1 MNMMLLFV
9 LLPVFIIPWVTKLI
23 WPHTVSWIEIGSAF
37 GVGAML
43 TLLVYFCG
51 MVSQTHDVEI
61 LNGQVTSKSRDKVS
75 CRHSYQCHCHYVE
88 SCSGSG
94 KSRSCSSHQEC
105 DTCYEHSYDVD
116 WNVHSSVD
124 NWSIS
129 HIDRQGLD
137 EPPRWT
143 QVQIGEPVSTT
154 HSFTNY
160 VKAVPESLF
169 HANLTNKFDTMIPAY
184 PDGIYDYYKL
194 NRAIAVGV
202 PVPDISQWNSDISD
216 ILRTLGP
223 SKQANIIVIFVNT
236 SDESYLHALEGKWI
250 GGKKND
256 IIVVLGV
263 TKYPKIDFVAIS
275 SWTDAQLFKVQLRD
289 DITAV
294 GTVDRVKI
302 IQAIQTNTAKTF
314 QRKHM
319 KDFEYLK
326 SQIEPPTWVLILA
339 VLLGIVASVLTTYFV
354 HRNMNGRY

>member
-1 MNMMLLFV
+1 MNATLLLI
-9 LLPVFIIPWVTKLI
+9 LLPVFIIPWITKLI
-23 WPHTVSWIEIGSAF
+23 WPRAISWVEIGSAF
-37 GVGAML
+37 GVGVML
-43 TLLVYFCG
+43 TLVVYFCG
-51 MVSQTHDVEI
+51 VVSLTHDVEI

-75 CRHSYQCHCHYVE
+75 CRHSYQCNCHT

-94 KSRSCSSHQEC
+94 KSQSCSEHC

-116 WNVHSSVD
+116 WVVHSNVTD
-124 NWSIS
+124 CRIQT
-129 HIDRQGLD
+129 IDRQGLN

-143 QVQIGEPVSTT
+143 QVKTGDPFSAT

-169 HANLTNKFDTMIPAY
+169 HANLTHKFDALVPEY

-202 PVPDISQWNSDISD
+202 PVPDISQWNADISD
-216 ILRTLGP
+216 ILRSLGP
-223 SKQANIIVIFVNT
+223 SKQANVIVIFVNT

-256 IIVVLGV
+256 IIVILGV

-302 IQAIQTNTAKTF
+302 IQVIQTNTAKAF

-339 VLLGIVASVLTTYFV
+339 VLLGIIASIATTYFV
-354 HRNMNGRY
+354 HRNMSNRY

>member
-1 MNMMLLFV
+1 MNATLLLI
-9 LLPVFIIPWVTKLI
+9 LLPVFIIPWVTKLF
-23 WPHTVSWIEIGSAF
+23 WPRTISWIEIGSAF
-37 GVGAML
+37 GVGVML
-43 TLLVYFCG
+43 TLVVYFCG
-51 MVSQTHDVEI
+51 IVSLTHDVEI

-75 CRHSYQCHCHYVE
+75 CRHSYQCHCHP

-94 KSRSCSSHQEC
+94 KSRSCSEQC

-116 WNVHSSVD
+116 WVVHSSVQ
-124 NWSIS
+124 NWDITT
-129 HIDRQGLD
+129 IDRQGLN

-143 QVQIGEPVSTT
+143 QVKTGDPVSTT

-169 HANLTNKFDTMIPAY
+169 HANLTNKFDALVPEY

-202 PVPDISQWNSDISD
+202 PVPDISQWNADISD

-223 SKQANIIVIFVNT
+223 SKQANVIVIFVNT

-294 GTVDRVKI
+294 GTIDRVKI
-302 IQAIQTNTAKTF
+302 IQAIQTNTAKAF

-319 KDFEYLK
+319 KDFEYLQ
-326 SQIEPPTWVLILA
+326 SSIEPPTWVLILA
-339 VLLGIVASVLTTYFV
+339 VLLGIISSIATTYFV
-354 HRNMNGRY
+354 HRNMRNSY